1 MSLKNI
7 ILQDY
12 CILGHIKVA
21 VKNLQCT
28 SGNYK
33 ICLKIGTT
41 GRAYFNLFSLLKYLT
56 FFNRFC
62 NRNMVLK

>member
-41 GRAYFNLFSLLKYLT
+41 GRAYFYLFSLLKY
-56 FFNRFC
+56 FFLF
-62 NRNMVLK
+62 

>member
-28 SGNYK
+28 IVVIIRFKKKN
-33 ICLKIGTT
+33 GTT
-41 GRAYFNLFSLLKYLT
+41 GRAYFYLF
-56 FFNRFC
+56 
-62 NRNMVLK
+62 